1 MPSLD
6 ALRPEWDALAAETA
20 NPFATWEFCAAWW
33 RHRGRGELEAH
44 VVRDGD
50 RPVAILPLFR
60 DGRTLAFL
68 GDGDADIVGPV
79 CAPGDVERAAAALR
93 ALLADGPAATLDARW
108 LPGDRD
114 WATLLGGTEI
124 ERTACPQV
132 RIAGRS
138 WEELL
143 AARSANFR
151 SQVGRRRRALERE
164 HAVTIRRTATAAEL
178 DADLATLFAL
188 HELRFGEISRAF
200 AGAREAVHRDF
211 AAAAFERGWLALWT
225 LELDGEPAAS
235 LYVFR
240 YGGTDWYYQSG
251 RDPRFERQRVGFV
264 LLCAAIED
272 ACAAGQDA
280 FSLLL
285 GGEAYKD
292 RFADEDPGLVRVVAG
307 RGVTAA
313 RAGVA
318 ARRARSAVG
327 RIVRRG
333 R

>member
-6 ALRPEWDALAAETA
+6 ALRPEWDALAAEAA
-20 NPFATWEFCAAWW
+20 NPFATWEFCDAWW
-33 RHRGRGELEAH
+33 RHRGHGELEAH
-44 VVRDGD
+44 VVRDGE

-60 DGRTLAFL
+60 EGRTLAFL

-79 CAPGDVERAAAALR
+79 CAPADVERATAALR
-93 ALLADGPAATLDARW
+93 DLLAAGPATTLDARW
-108 LPGDRD
+108 LPGGRD
-114 WATLLGGTEI
+114 WAALLDGTEV

-132 RIAGRS
+132 RIGGRS

-151 SQVGRRRRALERE
+151 SQVGRRRRALERD
-164 HAVTIRRTATAAEL
+164 HAVTIRRTISPAEL
-178 DADLATLFAL
+178 SADLDVLFRL
-188 HELRFGEISRAF
+188 HELRFGEISQAF
-200 AGAREAVHRDF
+200 TGAREAVHREF
-211 AAAAFERGWLALWT
+211 AAAALERGWLALWT
-225 LELDGEPAAS
+225 LELDGEAAAS

-307 RGVTAA
+307 RGVASA

-318 ARRARSAVG
+318 ARRARSALG
-327 RIVRRG
+327 RVLRG